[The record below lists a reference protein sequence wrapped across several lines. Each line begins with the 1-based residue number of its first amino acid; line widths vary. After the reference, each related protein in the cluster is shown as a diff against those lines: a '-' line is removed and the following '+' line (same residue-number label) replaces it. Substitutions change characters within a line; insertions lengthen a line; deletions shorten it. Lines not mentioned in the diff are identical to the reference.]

1 MRHHA
6 SRHAAR
12 SIGLG
17 SFFSLGGLLAR
28 VWRTRNPV
36 TPWVCASSVLTAG
49 AIWDRMRTGG
59 PIDFVL
65 LGLAGY
71 ELVIGLTEEPA
82 PLAPAAERVD
92 DGRRDLR

>member
-1 MRHHA
+1 MGR
-6 SRHAAR
+6 
-12 SIGLG
+12 G

-28 VWRTRNPV
+28 LWRTRNPV

-49 AIWDRMRTGG
+49 AIWDKMRTGG

-71 ELVIGLTEEPA
+71 ELVIGLTEEPEPA
-82 PLAPAAERVD
+82 SLAPGAERID
-92 DGRRDLR
+92 DAHAAAR